1 MVDVAQKKKF
11 NPLTVV
17 LALSAAFFVLF
28 LLVSGG
34 VYLSKSSGGAKS
46 AGGGASRFL
55 AGPGE
60 VGVVELNG
68 VIMDSKKTLKRL
80 ERFEEDDS
88 IKAVVLR
95 INSPGGAVAPSQ
107 EIYEA
112 VKAYQKPLVVSMGS
126 VAASGGYYIAMG
138 SKKVY
143 ANPGTITGSI
153 GVIMEFIN
161 LEKLYDWAKV
171 QRYSIKTGK
180 FKDVGAEY
188 KSMDPEDRALLQAM
202 VNDVLSQFK
211 SAVASGRNL
220 EMSKVDAIA
229 DGRIF
234 SGAQAKAAKLVDELG
249 TLQDAINDAAKQ
261 GKITGKPTVVYPD
274 RGGRS
279 KLLDLILDDGSSK
292 EESAYSGGALS
303 GRTGLEGVLRRIAR
317 VWLGQGGESIASEVL
332 PQPGIYWLWK
342 GAR

>member
-1 MVDVAQKKKF
+1 MADPASKRKM
-11 NPLTVV
+11 NPLAVV
-17 LALSAAFFVLF
+17 LALSAAFFALF

-34 VYLSKSSGGAKS
+34 VYLSRTSGGSKATASSG
-46 AGGGASRFL
+46 AGFL
-55 AGPGE
+55 SGQGE
-60 VGVVELNG
+60 VGVIELNG

-80 ERFEEDDS
+80 EKFEEDDS

-112 VKAYQKPLVVSMGS
+112 VKAYKKPLVASMGS

-138 SKKVY
+138 AKKVY
-143 ANPGTITGSI
+143 ANAGTITGSI
-153 GVIMEFIN
+153 GVIMEFVN
-161 LEKLYDWAKV
+161 LERLYEWAKV

-188 KSMDPEDRALLQAM
+188 KSMDPEGRALLQAM
-202 VNDVLSQFK
+202 VNDVLGQFK
-211 SAVASGRNL
+211 TAVAAGRKL
-220 EMSKVDAIA
+220 TLQQVDAIA

-234 SGAQAKAAKLVDELG
+234 SGAQAKGLKLVDELG
-249 TLQDAINDAAKQ
+249 TLQDAIQEAARQ
-261 GKITGKPTVVYPD
+261 GKITGKPTVVYPG
-274 RGGRS
+274 REGRS
-279 KLLDLILDDGSSK
+279 RLLEFLMDDGGSK
-292 EESAYSGGALS
+292 EEGSASGS
-303 GRTGLEGVLRRIAR
+303 VSSMESVLRRLAR
-317 VWLGQGGESIASEVL
+317 AWLGDAGESVMNEAL